1 MLGSRHLLPYPCA
14 DRMQIVRGCVCM
26 QYLCKKP
33 SLSGLDRQIFGI
45 FFLWGFVSV
54 LIGGIVGGSVLTAFN
69 PSIVSQPSEL
79 LLIGCSSPATVSAS
93 SHLASCIRLF
103 RASEVF
109 SL

>member
-1 MLGSRHLLPYPCA
+1 
-14 DRMQIVRGCVCM
+14 M

-54 LIGGIVGGSVLTAFN
+54 LIGGIVGGSVLTAFS

-79 LLIGCSSPATVSAS
+79 TACFHQLCPKLVLPVCSSSGWQPQSFPRS
-93 SHLASCIRLF
+93 YL
-103 RASEVF
+103 
-109 SL
+109 

>member
-1 MLGSRHLLPYPCA
+1 MGIFHAMPHAQSLRDVL
-14 DRMQIVRGCVCM
+14 CV

-54 LIGGIVGGSVLTAFN
+54 LIGGIVGGSVLTAFS

-79 LLIGCSSPATVSAS
+79 STACSGVNAHMLGSFVLHSQSAS
-93 SHLASCIRLF
+93 VLYAF
-103 RASEVF
+103 RPCQ
-109 SL
+109 

>member
-1 MLGSRHLLPYPCA
+1 
-14 DRMQIVRGCVCM
+14 M

-79 LLIGCSSPATVSAS
+79 PPTGHSTSGLVDAS
-93 SHLASCIRLF
+93 
-103 RASEVF
+103 
-109 SL
+109 

>member
-1 MLGSRHLLPYPCA
+1 
-14 DRMQIVRGCVCM
+14 M

-54 LIGGIVGGSVLTAFN
+54 LIGGIVGGSVLTALN
-69 PSIVSQPSEL
+69 PSIVSEPSKLHSPTIPISPYVQQPIAAQPL
-79 LLIGCSSPATVSAS
+79 LPAAYTLSSPFHDSG
-93 SHLASCIRLF
+93 L
-103 RASEVF
+103 